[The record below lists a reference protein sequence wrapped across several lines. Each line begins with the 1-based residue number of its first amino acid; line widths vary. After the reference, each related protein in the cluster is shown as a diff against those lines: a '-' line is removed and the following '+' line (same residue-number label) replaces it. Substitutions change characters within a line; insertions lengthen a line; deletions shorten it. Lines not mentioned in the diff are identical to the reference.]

1 MNCFSN
7 INLYYII
14 QVDYFIFMNNK
25 YFILEYFN
33 TKNYYFIF
41 KTIDF
46 IHYVELFYFKLDI
59 NYILK
64 VVIVIML
71 L

>member
-1 MNCFSN
+1 
-7 INLYYII
+7 
-14 QVDYFIFMNNK
+14 MNNK